1 MLSINS
7 YSTGIILIKAHFVKI
22 IGIDGITSLPFSLN
36 NEGRI
41 FPCIFVYTLET
52 LTSLILLLRGSC
64 NQILHA

>member
-36 NEGRI
+36 NERRI
-41 FPCIFVYTLET
+41 FPCILYIRLKP
-52 LTSLILLLRGSC
+52 
-64 NQILHA
+64 